1 MASNLK
7 LLPVCFGVN
16 MCETTFSHAQYVD
29 DVWCMCSHLR
39 SSITNP
45 APASMTREK
54 MQHRARKNTDR
65 IRQILF
71 APSKTI
77 GKLFTCTLTLRKTF
91 HMLRQQ
97 NWRWSQSPRILGA
110 VCFRLVARYQT
121 QLDTT
126 SQIVSEAGKNL
137 EHAVP
142 AKGHCQEGTW
152 CFSFPSKASLCWL
165 KHWQV
170 RLPLEAPKGEGD
182 ASPSSV

>member
-16 MCETTFSHAQYVD
+16 MCETTLSHAQYVD
-29 DVWCMCSHLR
+29 DVWCMCSHFR

-65 IRQILF
+65 IKQILLS
-71 APSKTI
+71 PSKTI

-91 HMLRQQ
+91 HTLRQQ
-97 NWRWSQSPRILGA
+97 NWRWSQSPHILGV
-110 VCFRLVARYQT
+110 VCFRWVAPYQT

-137 EHAVP
+137 EHTVP
-142 AKGHCQEGTW
+142 AKGQCQEGTW